1 MLQGECAHPP
11 ADACD
16 FARFCSALDFWSKSV
31 LQIEYSYYDSATSFG
46 CKYGDCRQAL
56 SFWTND

>member
-1 MLQGECAHPP
+1 MHPP

-31 LQIEYSYYDSATSFG
+31 LQIEYSYYDISATSFG